1 MGLFSLKLHRYI
13 LMLRFWLKLTKS
25 NEDRLVRVAYEEML
39 KCGLKTSWPSQ
50 IKSLLEK
57 VGMPYLWNNGLCSSD
72 VPTNL
77 ESQVRFILESQEIQ
91 HWQGLVLDSTTLQH
105 YNQAKPSFGEEV
117 YFKFNLPAM
126 ILRRWIQL
134 RANCLPIQNRQ
145 KTFDKNKMIV
155 GPDRRYVCPLC
166 KDDDEDLDHFLRKC
180 PVLLD
185 LREIYLHGI
194 NLMLP
199 GILQNSNPTT
209 IFRVGVYIDKSL
221 IRRKSFI

>member
-1 MGLFSLKLHRYI
+1 MAS
-13 LMLRFWLKLTKS
+13 
-25 NEDRLVRVAYEEML
+25 
-39 KCGLKTSWPSQ
+39 P
-50 IKSLLEK
+50 
-57 VGMPYLWNNGLCSSD
+57 
-72 VPTNL
+72 
-77 ESQVRFILESQEIQ
+77 VRFILESQEIQ
-91 HWQGLVLDSTTLQH
+91 HWQGLVFDSTTLQH
-105 YNQAKPSFGEEV
+105 YNLAKPSFGEEV

-134 RANCLPIQNRQ
+134 RANCRPIQNRQ

-221 IRRKSFI
+221 IRRTSFIWLISYVVRLGTFCVEFCFFCACSYCC

>member
-1 MGLFSLKLHRYI
+1 
-13 LMLRFWLKLTKS
+13 
-25 NEDRLVRVAYEEML
+25 
-39 KCGLKTSWPSQ
+39 
-50 IKSLLEK
+50 
-57 VGMPYLWNNGLCSSD
+57 MPYLWNNGLCSRD

-77 ESQVRFILESQEIQ
+77 ESQIRFILESQEIQ
-91 HWQGLVLDSTTLQH
+91 HWQGLVFDSTTLQH
-105 YNQAKPSFGEEV
+105 YNQAKPSFGAEV
-117 YFKFNLPAM
+117 YFKFNIPAM

-145 KTFDKNKMIV
+145 KTIDKNKMIV

-209 IFRVGVYIDKSL
+209 IF
-221 IRRKSFI
+221 

>member
-1 MGLFSLKLHRYI
+1 
-13 LMLRFWLKLTKS
+13 
-25 NEDRLVRVAYEEML
+25 
-39 KCGLKTSWPSQ
+39 
-50 IKSLLEK
+50 
-57 VGMPYLWNNGLCSSD
+57 
-72 VPTNL
+72 
-77 ESQVRFILESQEIQ
+77 
-91 HWQGLVLDSTTLQH
+91 
-105 YNQAKPSFGEEV
+105 
-117 YFKFNLPAM
+117 M